1 MNAEYFKEQFAE
13 QEVAP
18 TSMKESLYFNVSG
31 GHQTDTD
38 IMSKYLG
45 LSVVK
50 SLISIQKTCAKYV
63 FLLIVLQI
71 LYKIVLQFLNK
82 DISSGLSRTFL

>member
-18 TSMKESLYFNVSG
+18 TSMKESLSG
-31 GHQTDTD
+31 GHQTETD
-38 IMSKYLG
+38 IMSKYLS

-82 DISSGLSRTFL
+82 DISSGL